1 MAFLKV
7 ESRNDVLKNRRCVM
21 LFFSPRSL
29 FQLANKNTGKTGE
42 RESASTRN
50 ASVTDS
56 MGRLGLPPIQESIC
70 KAWENIRYS
79 ATHSSSQIDP
89 PAIYAVLPAL
99 LLGYRFISSFVH
111 STVYANCAYKK
122 KEENKKR
129 QVFLSFSC
137 FSSFP

>member
-1 MAFLKV
+1 
-7 ESRNDVLKNRRCVM
+7 M

-56 MGRLGLPPIQESIC
+56 MGRLGWPPPIQESIC
-70 KAWENIRYS
+70 KAWENIRHS

-89 PAIYAVLPAL
+89 PAIYAVLPALLLLLL

-129 QVFLSFSC
+129 QVFFVFLLFFLLPLIIS
-137 FSSFP
+137 